1 MMSDAMYVQYL
12 LKDKK
17 GCRRMYD
24 LVIPTKSIE
33 ERYSRQERDIGYI
46 SAVELKAYNSI
57 IPTLK
62 EI

>member
-1 MMSDAMYVQYL
+1 MMSDAMYMQYF

-24 LVIPTKSIE
+24 HMIPTKSIE
-33 ERYSRQERDIGYI
+33 ESSRQGRDIGYI

>member
-1 MMSDAMYVQYL
+1 MSDAMYVQYL

-24 LVIPTKSIE
+24 RMIPTKSIE
-33 ERYSRQERDIGYI
+33 ESSRQERDIGYI